1 MSNYTIELRF
11 LENPPMSK
19 LFDFQYDYYMK
30 GLVNDEIYNQK
41 KKEFENKFLEFYY
54 FDEIGYKTP
63 DRFKQRLKN
72 YLDMGFKVWQERYKT
87 ELEVEKQKINF
98 LLNKDL
104 IEERITEGNATGNS
118 STTTTSTNNSNTTST
133 STNNSN
139 TTSTS
144 TSNSNTTSTSTSNS
158 NTTANNKN
166 TVNDTPD
173 TRFTSTENFATS
185 ITNDESST
193 QNTNSNA
200 GETTNTNSDTGETT
214 NTNTGTGETTNTN
227 SGTGETI
234 NTSNQ
239 NSNVNERFTSKGN
252 IGITSSAELLE
263 KWREVIIDIDN
274 EIIEGAEKFFMQIL

>member
-11 LENPPMSK
+11 LNNPPMTS
-19 LFDFQYDYYMK
+19 LFDFDYNYYMK
-30 GLVNDEIYNQK
+30 GLVNDEVYNQK

-72 YLDMGFKVWQERYKT
+72 YLDMGFKKWQERYNT
-87 ELEVEKQKINF
+87 ELEVQKQNINF

-104 IEERITEGNATGNS
+104 TEERITEGNATGNS
-118 STTTTSTNNSNTTST
+118 STT
-133 STNNSN
+133 
-139 TTSTS
+139 STS
-144 TSNSNTTSTSTSNS
+144 TSNSNTA
-158 NTTANNKN
+158 ANNKN

-185 ITNDESST
+185 ITDDEST
-193 QNTNSNA
+193 TNSSNTGS
-200 GETTNTNSDTGETT
+200 GETT
-214 NTNTGTGETTNTN
+214 
-227 SGTGETI
+227 

-239 NSNVNERFTSKGN
+239 NSNVNEKFTSKGN

-274 EIIEGAEKFFMQIL
+274 EVIEGAEKFFMQIL

>member
-11 LENPPMSK
+11 LNNPPMSE

-30 GLVNDEIYNQK
+30 GLVNDDIYKQK
-41 KKEFENKFLEFYY
+41 KKEFELKFLEFYY
-54 FDEIGYKTP
+54 FDEIGFKTP

-72 YLDMGFKVWQERYKT
+72 YLDMGFKVWHERYKT
-87 ELEVEKQKINF
+87 ELEVEKQEINF

-104 IEERITEGNATGNS
+104 TEERTTEGNATGNS
-118 STTTTSTNNSNTTST
+118 SSTST
-133 STNNSN
+133 ST
-139 TTSTS
+139 T
-144 TSNSNTTSTSTSNS
+144 NS

-185 ITNDESST
+185 ITNDEST
-193 QNTNSNA
+193 TNSTNTIN
-200 GETTNTNSDTGETT
+200 GETT
-214 NTNTGTGETTNTN
+214 
-227 SGTGETI
+227 

-252 IGITSSAELLE
+252 IGVTSSAELLE

-274 EIIEGAEKFFMQIL
+274 EIIDGAEKFFMQIL

>member
-11 LENPPMSK
+11 LNNPPMTK
-19 LFDFQYDYYMK
+19 LFDFEYVYYMK
-30 GLVNDEIYNQK
+30 DLVPEEVYQQK

-72 YLDMGFKVWQERYKT
+72 YLDMGFKKWQERYNT
-87 ELEVEKQKINF
+87 EIEVERQNINF

-104 IEERITEGNATGNS
+104 IEERTTEGNATG
-118 STTTTSTNNSNTTST
+118 TATS
-133 STNNSN
+133 
-139 TTSTS
+139 TSTS
-144 TSNSNTTSTSTSNS
+144 TSNTNNNS
-158 NTTANNKN
+158 SNKN

-185 ITNDESST
+185 ITTDETISNST
-193 QNTNSNA
+193 NTGN
-200 GETTNTNSDTGETT
+200 GETT
-214 NTNTGTGETTNTN
+214 
-227 SGTGETI
+227 

-239 NSNVNERFTSKGN
+239 NSNVNERFISKGN
-252 IGITSSAELLE
+252 IGVTSSAELLE

-274 EIIEGAEKFFMQIL
+274 EIIENADMFFMQIL

>member
-11 LENPPMSK
+11 LENKPYTS
-19 LFDFQYDYYMK
+19 LFDFEYDYYMK
-30 GLVNDEIYNQK
+30 GLVSDEVYKQK

-72 YLDMGFKVWQERYKT
+72 YLDMGFKKWQERYNT
-87 ELEVEKQKINF
+87 ELEVQKQNINF

-104 IEERITEGNATGNS
+104 IEERITEGNTTGNS
-118 STTTTSTNNSNTTST
+118 S
-133 STNNSN
+133 

-144 TSNSNTTSTSTSNS
+144 TSNNNS
-158 NTTANNKN
+158 SANNKN

-185 ITNDESST
+185 ITTDETIS
-193 QNTNSNA
+193 NS
-200 GETTNTNSDTGETT
+200 
-214 NTNTGTGETTNTN
+214 TNTGTGETTT
-227 SGTGETI
+227 
-234 NTSNQ
+234 TSNQ
-239 NSNVNERFTSKGN
+239 NNNVTDKFTSKGN

-263 KWREVIIDIDN
+263 KWRSVIIDIDN
-274 EIIEGAEKFFMQIL
+274 EIIEEADKLFMQIL

>member
-11 LENPPMSK
+11 LENPPMNK

-30 GLVNDEIYNQK
+30 GLVSDEIYNQK
-41 KKEFENKFLEFYY
+41 KKEFELKFLEFYY

-72 YLDMGFKVWQERYKT
+72 YLDMGFKKWQERYKT
-87 ELEVEKQKINF
+87 ELEVQKQNINF

-104 IEERITEGNATGNS
+104 TEERITEGNATGNS
-118 STTTTSTNNSNTTST
+118 STTSSSTTNS
-133 STNNSN
+133 SN
-139 TTSTS
+139 
-144 TSNSNTTSTSTSNS
+144 
-158 NTTANNKN
+158 TANNKN

-185 ITNDESST
+185 ITNDETTSNSS
-193 QNTNSNA
+193 NTGN
-200 GETTNTNSDTGETT
+200 GETT
-214 NTNTGTGETTNTN
+214 
-227 SGTGETI
+227 

-252 IGITSSAELLE
+252 IGVTSSAELLE

-274 EIIEGAEKFFMQIL
+274 EIIEGADKYFMQIL

>member
-11 LENPPMSK
+11 LENPPMTK
-19 LFDFQYDYYMK
+19 LFDFEYDYYMK
-30 GLVNDEIYNQK
+30 DLVPEEVYQQK

-72 YLDMGFKVWQERYKT
+72 YLDMGFKVWQERYNT
-87 ELEVEKQKINF
+87 ELEVQKQNINF

-104 IEERITEGNATGNS
+104 IEERTTEGNATGNS
-118 STTTTSTNNSNTTST
+118 TTTSSNTT
-133 STNNSN
+133 NSN
-139 TTSTS
+139 SS
-144 TSNSNTTSTSTSNS
+144 SNS
-158 NTTANNKN
+158 KN

-185 ITNDESST
+185 ITTDETSSNST
-193 QNTNSNA
+193 NTGN
-200 GETTNTNSDTGETT
+200 GETT
-214 NTNTGTGETTNTN
+214 
-227 SGTGETI
+227 

-239 NSNVNERFTSKGN
+239 NSNLNERFISKGN
-252 IGITSSAELLE
+252 IGVTSSAELLE

-274 EIIEGAEKFFMQIL
+274 EIIDGAEKYFMQIL

>member
-11 LENPPMSK
+11 LENPPMTK
-19 LFDFQYDYYMK
+19 LFDFSYDYYMK
-30 GLVNDEIYNQK
+30 GLVSDEVYNQK

-72 YLDMGFKVWQERYKT
+72 YLDMGFKKWQERYKT
-87 ELEVEKQKINF
+87 ELEVERQNINF

-104 IEERITEGNATGNS
+104 IEERVTEGNATGNS
-118 STTTTSTNNSNTTST
+118 STT
-133 STNNSN
+133 
-139 TTSTS
+139 STS
-144 TSNSNTTSTSTSNS
+144 TSNNNS
-158 NTTANNKN
+158 SANNKN

-185 ITNDESST
+185 ITNDEST
-193 QNTNSNA
+193 TNSSNTA
-200 GETTNTNSDTGETT
+200 NGETT
-214 NTNTGTGETTNTN
+214 
-227 SGTGETI
+227 

-252 IGITSSAELLE
+252 IGVTSSAELLE
-263 KWREVIIDIDN
+263 KWRDVIIDIDN
-274 EIIEGAEKFFMQIL
+274 EIIEGAEKYFMQIL

>member
-11 LENPPMSK
+11 LENPPMTK
-19 LFDFQYDYYMK
+19 LFDFSYDYYTK
-30 GLVNDEIYNQK
+30 GLVSDEVYEQK

-54 FDEIGYKTP
+54 FDEIGYKAP

-72 YLDMGFKVWQERYKT
+72 YLDMGFKKWQERYNT
-87 ELEVEKQKINF
+87 ELEVQKQNINF

-118 STTTTSTNNSNTTST
+118 TTTSSN
-133 STNNSN
+133 
-139 TTSTS
+139 
-144 TSNSNTTSTSTSNS
+144 TSNSNSNV
-158 NTTANNKN
+158 NNKN

-185 ITNDESST
+185 ITNDEST
-193 QNTNSNA
+193 TNSSNTIN
-200 GETTNTNSDTGETT
+200 GETT
-214 NTNTGTGETTNTN
+214 
-227 SGTGETI
+227 

-252 IGITSSAELLE
+252 IGVTSSAELLE
-263 KWREVIIDIDN
+263 KWRDVIIDIDN
-274 EIIEGAEKFFMQIL
+274 EIIEEADMFFMQIL

>member
-11 LENPPMSK
+11 LENPPMTK

-30 GLVNDEIYNQK
+30 GLVSEEVYNQK
-41 KKEFENKFLEFYY
+41 KKEFELKFLEFYY

-72 YLDMGFKVWQERYKT
+72 YLDMGFKKWQERYKT
-87 ELEVEKQKINF
+87 ELEVQKQNINF

-118 STTTTSTNNSNTTST
+118 STTSSSTTNSSNTV
-133 STNNSN
+133 
-139 TTSTS
+139 
-144 TSNSNTTSTSTSNS
+144 
-158 NTTANNKN
+158 NNKN

-173 TRFTSTENFATS
+173 TRFTNTENFATS
-185 ITNDESST
+185 ITTDETTSNSS
-193 QNTNSNA
+193 NTGN
-200 GETTNTNSDTGETT
+200 GETTNTSK
-214 NTNTGTGETTNTN
+214 
-227 SGTGETI
+227 
-234 NTSNQ
+234 Q

-252 IGITSSAELLE
+252 IGVTSSAELLE

-274 EIIEGAEKFFMQIL
+274 EIIEGAEKYFMQIL

>member
-11 LENPPMSK
+11 LNNPPMSE

-30 GLVNDEIYNQK
+30 GLVSNEVYEQK
-41 KKEFENKFLEFYY
+41 KKDFENKFLEFYY

-72 YLDMGFKVWQERYKT
+72 YLDMGFKKWQERYNT
-87 ELEVEKQKINF
+87 ELEVQKQNINF

-104 IEERITEGNATGNS
+104 IEERTTEGNATG
-118 STTTTSTNNSNTTST
+118 TST
-133 STNNSN
+133 S
-139 TTSTS
+139 TSTS
-144 TSNSNTTSTSTSNS
+144 TSNSNNNS
-158 NTTANNKN
+158 SNKN

-185 ITNDESST
+185 ITTDE
-193 QNTNSNA
+193 TNSKSSNIGS
-200 GETTNTNSDTGETT
+200 GETT
-214 NTNTGTGETTNTN
+214 
-227 SGTGETI
+227 

-252 IGITSSAELLE
+252 IGVTSSAELLE

-274 EIIEGAEKFFMQIL
+274 EIIDGAEKFFMQIL

>member
-11 LENPPMSK
+11 LENPPFNK
-19 LFDFQYDYYMK
+19 LFDFHYDYYMK
-30 GLVNDEIYNQK
+30 GLVSDEVYNQK

-72 YLDMGFKVWQERYKT
+72 YLDMGFKKWQERYNT
-87 ELEVEKQKINF
+87 ELEVQKQNINF

-104 IEERITEGNATGNS
+104 IEERTTEGNATG
-118 STTTTSTNNSNTTST
+118 TATST
-133 STNNSN
+133 STN
-139 TTSTS
+139 
-144 TSNSNTTSTSTSNS
+144 TSNINNTS
-158 NTTANNKN
+158 NNKN

-185 ITNDESST
+185 ITNDEST
-193 QNTNSNA
+193 TNS
-200 GETTNTNSDTGETT
+200 S
-214 NTNTGTGETTNTN
+214 NTGSGKTT
-227 SGTGETI
+227 

-252 IGITSSAELLE
+252 IGVTSSAELLE

-274 EIIEGAEKFFMQIL
+274 EIIDGAEKYFMQIL

>member
-11 LENPPMSK
+11 LENPPMTK
-19 LFDFQYDYYMK
+19 LFDFSYDYYMK
-30 GLVNDEIYNQK
+30 GLVNDEVYEQK

-72 YLDMGFKVWQERYKT
+72 YLDMGFKKWQERYNT
-87 ELEVEKQKINF
+87 ELEVQKQKINF

-118 STTTTSTNNSNTTST
+118 STTSSSTSVNNSS
-133 STNNSN
+133 
-139 TTSTS
+139 
-144 TSNSNTTSTSTSNS
+144 
-158 NTTANNKN
+158 ANNKN

-185 ITNDESST
+185 ITTDETIS
-193 QNTNSNA
+193 NS
-200 GETTNTNSDTGETT
+200 
-214 NTNTGTGETTNTN
+214 TNTGTGETT
-227 SGTGETI
+227 S
-234 NTSNQ
+234 TSNQ
-239 NSNVNERFTSKGN
+239 NNNVRDKFTSKGN
-252 IGITSSAELLE
+252 IGVTSSAELLE

>member
-11 LENPPMSK
+11 LNNPPMSK

-30 GLVNDEIYNQK
+30 DLVPEEVYQQK
-41 KKEFENKFLEFYY
+41 KKDFENKFLEFYY

-72 YLDMGFKVWQERYKT
+72 YLDMGFKKWQERYKT
-87 ELEVEKQKINF
+87 ELEVERQNINF

-104 IEERITEGNATGNS
+104 IEERITEGNATG
-118 STTTTSTNNSNTTST
+118 TATS
-133 STNNSN
+133 
-139 TTSTS
+139 TSTS
-144 TSNSNTTSTSTSNS
+144 TSNTNNNS
-158 NTTANNKN
+158 SNKN

-185 ITNDESST
+185 ITNDESNT
-193 QNTNSNA
+193 Q
-200 GETTNTNSDTGETT
+200 TTNK
-214 NTNTGTGETTNTN
+214 GTGETT
-227 SGTGETI
+227 

-252 IGITSSAELLE
+252 IGVTSSAELLE

-274 EIIEGAEKFFMQIL
+274 EIIEEADKFFMLIL

>member
-11 LENPPMSK
+11 LNNPPMTS
-19 LFDFQYDYYMK
+19 LFDFDYNYYMK
-30 GLVNDEIYNQK
+30 GLVSDEVYNQK

-72 YLDMGFKVWQERYKT
+72 YLDMGFKKWQERYKT
-87 ELEVEKQKINF
+87 ELEVERQKINF

-118 STTTTSTNNSNTTST
+118 STTSS
-133 STNNSN
+133 
-139 TTSTS
+139 S
-144 TSNSNTTSTSTSNS
+144 TSNNNS
-158 NTTANNKN
+158 SANNKN

-185 ITNDESST
+185 ITNDEST
-193 QNTNSNA
+193 TNSSNTIN
-200 GETTNTNSDTGETT
+200 GETT
-214 NTNTGTGETTNTN
+214 
-227 SGTGETI
+227 

-239 NSNVNERFTSKGN
+239 NSNLNERFTSKGN
-252 IGITSSAELLE
+252 IGVTSSAELLE

-274 EIIEGAEKFFMQIL
+274 EIIENADMFFMQIL

>member
-11 LENPPMSK
+11 LENPPMTK
-19 LFDFQYDYYMK
+19 LFDFSYDYYMK
-30 GLVNDEIYNQK
+30 GLVSDEVYEQK

-87 ELEVEKQKINF
+87 ELEVERQNINF

-118 STTTTSTNNSNTTST
+118 STTSS
-133 STNNSN
+133 
-139 TTSTS
+139 S
-144 TSNSNTTSTSTSNS
+144 TSNNNS
-158 NTTANNKN
+158 SANNKN

-185 ITNDESST
+185 ITNDEST
-193 QNTNSNA
+193 TNSSNTIN
-200 GETTNTNSDTGETT
+200 GETT
-214 NTNTGTGETTNTN
+214 
-227 SGTGETI
+227 

-239 NSNVNERFTSKGN
+239 NSNINERFISKGN
-252 IGITSSAELLE
+252 IGVTSSAELLE

>member
-11 LENPPMSK
+11 LNNPPMTS

-30 GLVNDEIYNQK
+30 GLVSDEVYEQK

-72 YLDMGFKVWQERYKT
+72 YLDMGFKKWQERYNT
-87 ELEVEKQKINF
+87 ELEVQKQNINF

-104 IEERITEGNATGNS
+104 IEERTTEGNATG
-118 STTTTSTNNSNTTST
+118 TATST
-133 STNNSN
+133 STNTSN
-139 TTSTS
+139 INSTS
-144 TSNSNTTSTSTSNS
+144 
-158 NTTANNKN
+158 NNKN

-185 ITNDESST
+185 ITTDETTSKSS
-193 QNTNSNA
+193 NTGS
-200 GETTNTNSDTGETT
+200 GETT
-214 NTNTGTGETTNTN
+214 
-227 SGTGETI
+227 

-239 NSNVNERFTSKGN
+239 NSNVNERFISKGN
-252 IGITSSAELLE
+252 IGVTSSAELLE

-274 EIIEGAEKFFMQIL
+274 EIIEGAEKYFMQIL